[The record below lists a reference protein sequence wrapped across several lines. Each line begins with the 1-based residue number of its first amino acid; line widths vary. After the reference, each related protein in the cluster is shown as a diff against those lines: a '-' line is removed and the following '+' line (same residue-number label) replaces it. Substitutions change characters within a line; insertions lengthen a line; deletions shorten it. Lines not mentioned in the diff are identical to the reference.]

1 MPRGVRRDDEAISE
15 DASPLGRRLLELM
28 RLRKLSARG
37 LSLSAGL
44 GPDSVRNALRGK
56 TQRMNGAALKA
67 LAEVLQVPVW
77 VLENPEDPLPPDVQR
92 VALVAQP
99 LEARRPR
106 PPIVEVPEVLLED
119 WESGPLS
126 EVPAVHIWGLPAELF
141 PFTGYA
147 AEPVVVVSPD
157 DARAAGVQRF
167 NRIFVD
173 TSKAAVD
180 RAGALLPGVY
190 LVALPGGVRLANLSV
205 AKGKVG
211 HVTIGIDEAAEGQ
224 DEDVPLGEV
233 RTLGR
238 LMGRLQI
245 R

>member
-1 MPRGVRRDDEAISE
+1 MPRGVRRDDEAIAD

-37 LSLSAGL
+37 LSLSGGL

-56 TQRMNGAALKA
+56 TQRMNGASLKA

-77 VLENPEDPLPPDVQR
+77 VLENPEDPLPPDVRR
-92 VALVAQP
+92 VVPVVQAA
-99 LEARRPR
+99 EGRRPR

-126 EVPAVHIWGLPAELF
+126 EVRPVHVWSLPAELF

-147 AEPVVVVSPD
+147 AEPVVIVSPD
-157 DARAAGVQRF
+157 DARAAGVAQF

-173 TSKAAVD
+173 ISKSAVD
-180 RAGALLPGVY
+180 RAGALVPGVY
-190 LVALPGGVRLANLSV
+190 LVSLSGGVRLATLSV
-205 AKGKVG
+205 AKGQEG
-211 HVTIGIDEAAEGQ
+211 QVTIGIDAAAEGE
-224 DEDVPLGEV
+224 DEAVPLTEL

-238 LMGRLQI
+238 LMGRLRI
-245 R
+245 E